1 MMNIA
6 IIGAGFIAG
15 VHAKSILASGNYIH
29 TVVSNIPS
37 QAAEFAAFFN
47 AKEWKTDYKTIDI
60 NSIDCVHICT
70 EPSLHYEMICFF
82 ADKNVPIIC
91 EKPLT
96 LKADEAEKL
105 DGMIREK
112 EVPVCLCFNNRFYP
126 AVQEMRRKI
135 AENELGAP
143 IMLYGSYE
151 QSFHIPPVMNSWRFD
166 ADGGNDLRAVSEIGS
181 HLIDLIQFVTGEN
194 IVRVSAKFKNR
205 TEKLYL
211 NGEGQLTEDRTDKE
225 FVLKN
230 EDTAIVM
237 FELEGG
243 ALASICLSEISAGK
257 VNELRLNIICKDGRA
272 DWSNDLPDRLNI
284 AVKGGDDSSV
294 TLGMQTGFSD
304 SYINM
309 FSEFYKFVNSGGFAS
324 DMENNFAV
332 VSDACKNVSVCRAIL
347 KSAENDGTFMGV

>member
-1 MMNIA
+1 MA
-6 IIGAGFIAG
+6 AKFILG
-15 VHAKSILASGNYIH
+15 SWHYIH

-60 NSIDCVHICT
+60 NSIDCVQICT

-181 HLIDLIQFVTGEN
+181 HLIDLIPFVTGAN
-194 IVRVSAKFKNR
+194 IARVSAKFKNR

-225 FVLKN
+225 FVL
-230 EDTAIVM
+230 
-237 FELEGG
+237 
-243 ALASICLSEISAGK
+243 
-257 VNELRLNIICKDGRA
+257 
-272 DWSNDLPDRLNI
+272 
-284 AVKGGDDSSV
+284 
-294 TLGMQTGFSD
+294 
-304 SYINM
+304 
-309 FSEFYKFVNSGGFAS
+309 
-324 DMENNFAV
+324 
-332 VSDACKNVSVCRAIL
+332 
-347 KSAENDGTFMGV
+347 